1 MAKVLGIAV
10 LLALAGCAGTSS
22 PRSVAAP
29 SPCHVHEASWAC
41 QLDRYEAVS
50 AP

>member
-10 LLALAGCAGTSS
+10 LLALAGCAGTPVRS
-22 PRSVAAP
+22 PVASG
-29 SPCHVHEASWAC
+29 SPCAVHEASWAC
-41 QLDRYEAVS
+41 QVERYQAVN